1 MKDFYV
7 VKFIMETF
15 KQDLYTKSGILLA
28 KEFVRVVH
36 GKRGDYVEFIKD
48 QIIPLLHDK
57 FNPLPDEVLIQMGH
71 YYAWLYPEGD
81 QFCKV
86 YKQVRT
92 VTYADYKIGFYYVSP
107 DSFIDFKDPE
117 KLF

>member
-1 MKDFYV
+1 
-7 VKFIMETF
+7 
-15 KQDLYTKSGILLA
+15 
-28 KEFVRVVH
+28 
-36 GKRGDYVEFIKD
+36 
-48 QIIPLLHDK
+48 
-57 FNPLPDEVLIQMGH
+57 MGH